1 MEGQQ
6 EVYRKRQNPELDN
19 KFELFK
25 RANLFAGDAVDNAL
39 SQKEVDRLIKIW
51 CKYRRAPWKLKVGE
65 VSTLVQFTE
74 KIFAWRR
81 NRRRELKRVWAKE
94 ARRKLRVQAN
104 GGNVNAVRKLKSVKK
119 ADKIKSSNYRKMKRK
134 VRNNTKQRKN
144 KLKSIKKAD
153 KIKSSNYRKMERKVR
168 NNTKQSECK

>member
-1 MEGQQ
+1 MIGLDKEMR
-6 EVYRKRQNPELDN
+6 YRKRQNPELDN

-25 RANLFAGDAVDNAL
+25 RADLFAGDAVDNAL

-81 NRRRELKRVWAKE
+81 NRRRELKRVCAE
-94 ARRKLRVQAN
+94 RARRKLKDEAN
-104 GGNVNAVRKLKSVKK
+104 KGNEDAVRKLKTIKN
-119 ADKIKSSNYRKMKRK
+119 ADVLKSLKYRKMKRK
-134 VRNNTKQRKN
+134 LRKKTK
-144 KLKSIKKAD
+144 
-153 KIKSSNYRKMERKVR
+153 
-168 NNTKQSECK
+168 